1 MKYIDKGVCA
11 PKGFKASGIHAGIRK
26 NKSKLD
32 LALILSD
39 VMADSAAIH
48 TTNKVIGAPNTV
60 TKQNIE
66 ISNGK
71 SMAIICN
78 SGNANTCNADGI
90 EKAIEMCDLTANI
103 VNSNGNGINIDKTN
117 VIVASTGVIGQSL
130 AIEPIANN
138 MDKLYAE
145 LNYNGSNKAANAIM
159 TTDTVKKEFAI
170 EFKLSNGEVIKIGA
184 IAKGSGMIH
193 PNMATMLS
201 FITTDLAIS
210 SDMLKN
216 ALLDV
221 VDDTFNMVSV
231 DGDTSTNDMLA
242 IMANGMAGNEKITSK
257 NADYCIFIDAL
268 NEILTSVSKALAKD
282 GEGATKLMTCE
293 VKNASH
299 KNIARIIAKSV
310 ITSNLLKCAV
320 FASDAN
326 WGRILCAIGYADANF
341 DISKIDVNI
350 KSANGLVT
358 VCHNGSGVDFDE
370 DYATKV
376 LKAEEVI
383 IEVNMNSGSDC
394 ATAWGCD
401 LTYDY
406 VKINA
411 DYRT

>member
-32 LALILSD
+32 LALIVSD

-60 TKQNIE
+60 TKHNIE
-66 ISNGK
+66 VSGGK
-71 SMAIICN
+71 SIAIICN

-90 EKAIEMCDLTANI
+90 EIASKMCELTASAI
-103 VNSNGNGINIDKTN
+103 SSKGNEIDKTN

-130 AIEPIANN
+130 PIEPIANN
-138 MDKLYAE
+138 IDKLFAE
-145 LNYNGSNKAANAIM
+145 LSYNGSDYAASAIM
-159 TTDTVKKEFAI
+159 TTDTIKKEYAV
-170 EFKLSNGEVIKIGA
+170 EFKLSNGELVKIGA

-210 SDMLKN
+210 GDMLKS

-242 IMANGMAGNEKITSK
+242 IMANGMAGNKRITSK
-257 NADYCIFIDAL
+257 NSDYLIFVDAL
-268 NEILTSVSKALAKD
+268 KDILINISKSLAKD

-293 VKNASH
+293 VKNASN
-299 KNIARIIAKSV
+299 KKVARIIAKSV

-341 DISKIDVNI
+341 DISKIDVDI
-350 KSANGLVT
+350 ESINGSVT
-358 VCHNGSGVDFDE
+358 VCRNGSGVEFDE

-383 IEVNMNSGSDC
+383 IEVNMNSGHEF

>member
-1 MKYIDKGVCA
+1 MKYIDNGVCA
-11 PKGFKASGIHAGIRK
+11 PKGFKAGGIHAGIRK

-32 LALILSD
+32 LAMILSD

-48 TTNKVIGAPNTV
+48 TTNKVIGAPNTI

-66 ISNGK
+66 VSGGK
-71 SMAIICN
+71 SIAIICN
-78 SGNANTCNADGI
+78 SGNANTCNADGLEI
-90 EKAIEMCDLTANI
+90 ASKMCELTADT
-103 VNSNGNGINIDKTN
+103 VSQNGCVIDKTN

-130 AIEPIANN
+130 AIAPISNN
-138 MDKLYAE
+138 INKLFNE
-145 LNYNGSNKAANAIM
+145 LSYNSSDKAALAIM
-159 TTDTVKKEFAI
+159 TTDTVKKEYAI
-170 EFKLSNGEVIKIGA
+170 EFELNEGVRVKIGA

-201 FITTDLAIS
+201 FITTDVAIS
-210 SDMLKN
+210 ADMLKS

-242 IMANGMAGNEKITSK
+242 IMANGLAGNKKITSK
-257 NADYCIFIDAL
+257 NADYYIFVKAL
-268 NEILTSVSKALAKD
+268 NDILTTVSKALAKD

-293 VKNASH
+293 VKNATD
-299 KNIARIIAKSV
+299 KGIARIIAKSV

-341 DISKIDVNI
+341 DISKIDVDI
-350 KSANGLVT
+350 KSVNGQIA
-358 VCHNGSGVDFDE
+358 VCRNGSGVEFDE

-383 IEVNMNSGSDC
+383 IEVNMNSGNEF

>member
-1 MKYIDKGVCA
+1 MKYIDNGVCA

-60 TKQNIE
+60 TKHNIDV
-66 ISNGK
+66 SGGK
-71 SMAIICN
+71 SIAIICN
-78 SGNANTCNADGI
+78 SGNANTCNADGLEI
-90 EKAIEMCDLTANI
+90 ASKMCKLTANA
-103 VNSNGNGINIDKTN
+103 VSKDGCAIDKTN

-130 AIEPIANN
+130 PIEPIANN
-138 MDKLYAE
+138 IDKLFAE
-145 LNYNGSNKAANAIM
+145 LSNNGSDKAASAIM
-159 TTDTVKKEFAI
+159 TTDTIKKEYAI
-170 EFKLSNGEVIKIGA
+170 EFELSGDVQVKIGA

-201 FITTDLAIS
+201 FITTDVAIS
-210 SDMLKN
+210 ADMLKS

-242 IMANGMAGNEKITSK
+242 IMANGLAGNEKITSK
-257 NADYCIFIDAL
+257 NADYYIFIEAL
-268 NEILTSVSKALAKD
+268 NEILTTVSKALAKD

-293 VKNASH
+293 VKNASE
-299 KNIARIIAKSV
+299 KGVARIIAKSV

-341 DISKIDVNI
+341 DISKIDVDI
-350 KSANGLVT
+350 KSVNGSVA
-358 VCHNGSGVDFDE
+358 VCRNGSGVEFDE
-370 DYATKV
+370 EYATKI
-376 LKAEEVI
+376 LEAEEVI
-383 IEVNMNSGSDC
+383 IEVNMNSGSEC
-394 ATAWGCD
+394 AIAWGCD

>member
-60 TKQNIE
+60 TKHNIE
-66 ISNGK
+66 ISGGK
-71 SMAIICN
+71 SIAIICN

-90 EKAIEMCDLTANI
+90 EIASKMCELTACAI
-103 VNSNGNGINIDKTN
+103 SSKGYEIDKTN

-130 AIEPIANN
+130 PIEPIANN
-138 MDKLYAE
+138 MDKLFAE
-145 LNYNGSNKAANAIM
+145 LSYNGSDYAASAIM
-159 TTDTVKKEFAI
+159 TTDTIKKEYAV
-170 EFKLSNGEVIKIGA
+170 EFKLSNGELVKIGA

-210 SDMLKN
+210 GDMLKS

-242 IMANGMAGNEKITSK
+242 IMANGMAGNKRITSK
-257 NADYCIFIDAL
+257 NSDYLIFVDAL
-268 NEILTSVSKALAKD
+268 KDILINISKSLAKD

-293 VKNASH
+293 VKSASN
-299 KNIARIIAKSV
+299 KKVARIIAKSV

-341 DISKIDVNI
+341 DISKIDVDI
-350 KSANGLVT
+350 KSINGSVT
-358 VCHNGSGVDFDE
+358 VCRNGSGVEFDE

-383 IEVNMNSGSDC
+383 IEVNMNSGHEF

>member
-1 MKYIDKGVCA
+1 MKYIDNGVCA

-60 TKQNIE
+60 TKHNIDV
-66 ISNGK
+66 SGGK
-71 SMAIICN
+71 SIAIICN

-90 EKAIEMCDLTANI
+90 EIASKMCELTANA
-103 VNSNGNGINIDKTN
+103 VSKDGCAIDKTN

-130 AIEPIANN
+130 PIEPIANN
-138 MDKLYAE
+138 IDKLFAE
-145 LNYNGSNKAANAIM
+145 LSNNGSDKAASAIM
-159 TTDTVKKEFAI
+159 TTDTIKKEYAI
-170 EFKLSNGEVIKIGA
+170 EFELSGGVQVKIGA

-201 FITTDLAIS
+201 FITTDVAIS
-210 SDMLKN
+210 ADMLKS

-242 IMANGMAGNEKITSK
+242 IMANGLAGNEKITSK
-257 NADYCIFIDAL
+257 NADYYIFVKAL
-268 NEILTSVSKALAKD
+268 NEILTTVSKALAKD

-293 VKNASH
+293 VKNASE
-299 KNIARIIAKSV
+299 KGVARIIAKSV

-326 WGRILCAIGYADANF
+326 WGRILCAIGYADADF
-341 DISKIDVNI
+341 DISKIDVDI
-350 KSANGLVT
+350 KSVNGSVA
-358 VCHNGSGVDFDE
+358 VCRNGSGVGFDE
-370 DYATKV
+370 EYATKV
-376 LKAEEVI
+376 LKAEEVT
-383 IEVNMNSGSDC
+383 IEVNMGSGNEC

>member
-1 MKYIDKGVCA
+1 MKYIDNGVCA

-32 LALILSD
+32 LALVLSD

-60 TKQNIE
+60 TKHNIDV
-66 ISNGK
+66 SGGK
-71 SMAIICN
+71 SIAIICN
-78 SGNANTCNADGI
+78 SGNANTCNADGLEI
-90 EKAIEMCDLTANI
+90 ASKMCKLTANA
-103 VNSNGNGINIDKTN
+103 VSKGGCAIDKTN

-130 AIEPIANN
+130 PIEPIANN
-138 MDKLYAE
+138 IDKLFAE
-145 LNYNGSNKAANAIM
+145 LSNNGSDKAASAIM
-159 TTDTVKKEFAI
+159 TTDTIKKEYAI
-170 EFKLSNGEVIKIGA
+170 EFKLSGDVQVKIGA

-201 FITTDLAIS
+201 FITTDVAIS
-210 SDMLKN
+210 ADMLKS

-242 IMANGMAGNEKITSK
+242 IMANGLAENEKITSK
-257 NADYCIFIDAL
+257 NADYYIFVKAL
-268 NEILTSVSKALAKD
+268 NEILTTVSKALAKD

-293 VKNASH
+293 VKNASE
-299 KNIARIIAKSV
+299 KGVARIIAKSV

-341 DISKIDVNI
+341 DISKIDVDI
-350 KSANGLVT
+350 KSVNGSVA
-358 VCHNGSGVDFDE
+358 VCRNGSGVEFDE
-370 DYATKV
+370 EYATKV

-383 IEVNMNSGSDC
+383 IEVNMNSGSEC
-394 ATAWGCD
+394 AIAWGCD

>member
-1 MKYIDKGVCA
+1 MKYIDNGVCA

-32 LALILSD
+32 LALVLSD

-60 TKQNIE
+60 TKHNIE
-66 ISNGK
+66 VSGGK
-71 SMAIICN
+71 SIAIICN
-78 SGNANTCNADGI
+78 SGNANTCNADGLEI
-90 EKAIEMCDLTANI
+90 ASKMCELTANTVSHNGCI
-103 VNSNGNGINIDKTN
+103 VDKTN
-117 VIVASTGVIGQSL
+117 IIVASTGVIGQSL
-130 AIEPIANN
+130 PIEPISNN
-138 MDKLYAE
+138 INKLFDE
-145 LNYNGSNKAANAIM
+145 LNYNGSDKAATAIM
-159 TTDTVKKEFAI
+159 TTDTIKKEYAI
-170 EFKLSNGEVIKIGA
+170 ELELSGGVQAKIGA

-201 FITTDLAIS
+201 FITTDVAIS
-210 SDMLKN
+210 ADMLKS

-242 IMANGMAGNEKITSK
+242 IMANGLAGNEKITSK
-257 NADYCIFIDAL
+257 NTDYYIFIEAL
-268 NEILTSVSKALAKD
+268 NEILTTVSKALAKD

-293 VKNASH
+293 VKNASE
-299 KNIARIIAKSV
+299 KGIARIIAKSV

-341 DISKIDVNI
+341 DISKIDVDI
-350 KSANGLVT
+350 QSVNGSVA
-358 VCHNGSGVDFDE
+358 VCRNGSGVEFDE
-370 DYATKV
+370 EYATKV

-383 IEVNMNSGSDC
+383 IQVNMNSGSEC

>member
-1 MKYIDKGVCA
+1 MKYIDNGVCA

-60 TKQNIE
+60 TKHNIE
-66 ISNGK
+66 VSGGK
-71 SMAIICN
+71 SIAIICN

-90 EKAIEMCDLTANI
+90 EIASKMCELTADTASQNGCI
-103 VNSNGNGINIDKTN
+103 VDKTN

-130 AIEPIANN
+130 LIEPIANN
-138 MDKLYAE
+138 INKLFAE
-145 LNYNGSNKAANAIM
+145 LSNNGSDKAASAIM
-159 TTDTVKKEFAI
+159 TTDTIKKEYAV
-170 EFKLSNGEVIKIGA
+170 EFELSGGVQVKIGA

-201 FITTDLAIS
+201 FITTDAAIS
-210 SDMLKN
+210 ADMLKS

-242 IMANGMAGNEKITSK
+242 IMANGLAGNEKITTKS
-257 NADYCIFIDAL
+257 ADYYIFIEAL
-268 NEILTSVSKALAKD
+268 KDILTTVSKALAKD

-293 VKNASH
+293 VKNASE
-299 KNIARIIAKSV
+299 KGIARIIAKSV

-326 WGRILCAIGYADANF
+326 WGRILCAIGYADADF
-341 DISKIDVNI
+341 DISKIDVDI
-350 KSANGLVT
+350 KSVNGSVA
-358 VCHNGSGVDFDE
+358 VCRNGSGVEFDE
-370 DYATKV
+370 EYATKV
-376 LKAEEVI
+376 LKAEEVT
-383 IEVNMNSGSDC
+383 IEVNMGSGNEC

>member
-60 TKQNIE
+60 TKHNIE
-66 ISNGK
+66 VSGGK
-71 SMAIICN
+71 SIAIICN
-78 SGNANTCNADGI
+78 SGNANTCNSDGI
-90 EKAIEMCDLTANI
+90 EIASKMCELTAGTI
-103 VNSNGNGINIDKTN
+103 NSKGYEIDKTN

-130 AIEPIANN
+130 PIEPIANN
-138 MDKLYAE
+138 MDKLFTE
-145 LNYNGSNKAANAIM
+145 LSYNGSDYAASAIM
-159 TTDTVKKEFAI
+159 TTDTIKKEYAV
-170 EFKLSNGEVIKIGA
+170 EFNLSNGELVKIGA

-210 SDMLKN
+210 GDMLKS

-242 IMANGMAGNEKITSK
+242 IMANGMAGNKRITSK
-257 NADYCIFIDAL
+257 NSDYLIFVDAL
-268 NEILTSVSKALAKD
+268 KDILINISKSLAKD

-293 VKNASH
+293 VKNASN
-299 KNIARIIAKSV
+299 KKVARIIAKSV

-341 DISKIDVNI
+341 DISKIDVDI
-350 KSANGLVT
+350 KSINGSVT
-358 VCHNGSGVDFDE
+358 VCRNGSGVDFDE

-383 IEVNMNSGSDC
+383 IEVNMNSGNEF

>member
-1 MKYIDKGVCA
+1 MKYIDNGVCA

-60 TKQNIE
+60 TKHNIDV
-66 ISNGK
+66 SGGK
-71 SMAIICN
+71 SIAIICN
-78 SGNANTCNADGI
+78 SGNANTCNADGLEI
-90 EKAIEMCDLTANI
+90 ASKMCELTANA
-103 VNSNGNGINIDKTN
+103 VSKDGCAIDKTN

-130 AIEPIANN
+130 PIEPIANN
-138 MDKLYAE
+138 INKLFAE
-145 LNYNGSNKAANAIM
+145 LSNNGSDKAASAIM
-159 TTDTVKKEFAI
+159 TTDTIKKEYAV
-170 EFKLSNGEVIKIGA
+170 EFELNGGAQVKIGA

-201 FITTDLAIS
+201 FITTDAAIS
-210 SDMLKN
+210 ADMLKS

-242 IMANGMAGNEKITSK
+242 IMANGLARNEKITTK
-257 NADYCIFIDAL
+257 NADYYIFVKAL
-268 NEILTSVSKALAKD
+268 NEILTTVSKALAKD

-293 VKNASH
+293 VKNASE
-299 KNIARIIAKSV
+299 KGVARIIAKSV

-341 DISKIDVNI
+341 DISKIDVDI
-350 KSANGLVT
+350 KSVNGSVA
-358 VCHNGSGVDFDE
+358 VCRNGSGVEFDE
-370 DYATKV
+370 EYATKI

-383 IEVNMNSGSDC
+383 IEVNMNSGSEC
-394 ATAWGCD
+394 AIAWGCD

>member
-32 LALILSD
+32 LALIVSD

-60 TKQNIE
+60 TKHNIE
-66 ISNGK
+66 VSGGK
-71 SMAIICN
+71 SIAIICN

-90 EKAIEMCDLTANI
+90 EIASKMCELTASAI
-103 VNSNGNGINIDKTN
+103 SSKGNEIDKTN

-130 AIEPIANN
+130 PIEPIANN
-138 MDKLYAE
+138 MDKLFAE
-145 LNYNGSNKAANAIM
+145 LSYNGSDYAASAIM
-159 TTDTVKKEFAI
+159 TTDTIKKEYAV
-170 EFKLSNGEVIKIGA
+170 EFKLSNGELVKIGA

-210 SDMLKN
+210 GDMLKS

-242 IMANGMAGNEKITSK
+242 IMANGMAGNKRITSK
-257 NADYCIFIDAL
+257 NSDYLIFVDAL
-268 NEILTSVSKALAKD
+268 KDILINISKSLAKD

-293 VKNASH
+293 VKNASD
-299 KNIARIIAKSV
+299 KKVARIIAKSV

-341 DISKIDVNI
+341 DISKIDVDI
-350 KSANGLVT
+350 KSINGSVT
-358 VCHNGSGVDFDE
+358 VCRNGSGVEFDE

-383 IEVNMNSGSDC
+383 IEVNMNSGHEF

>member
-60 TKQNIE
+60 TKHNIE
-66 ISNGK
+66 ISGGK
-71 SMAIICN
+71 SIAIICN

-90 EKAIEMCDLTANI
+90 EIASKMCELTASAI
-103 VNSNGNGINIDKTN
+103 SSEGNEIDKTN

-130 AIEPIANN
+130 PIEPIANN
-138 MDKLYAE
+138 MDKLFAE
-145 LNYNGSNKAANAIM
+145 LSYNGSDYAASAIM
-159 TTDTVKKEFAI
+159 TTDTIKKEYAV
-170 EFKLSNGEVIKIGA
+170 EFKLSNGELVKIGA

-210 SDMLKN
+210 GDMLKS

-242 IMANGMAGNEKITSK
+242 IMANGMAGNKKITSK
-257 NADYCIFIDAL
+257 NSDYLLFVDAL
-268 NEILTSVSKALAKD
+268 KDILINISKSLAKD

-293 VKNASH
+293 VKSASN
-299 KNIARIIAKSV
+299 KKVARIIAKSV

-341 DISKIDVNI
+341 DISKIDVDI
-350 KSANGLVT
+350 KSINGSVT
-358 VCHNGSGVDFDE
+358 VCRNGSGVEFDE

-383 IEVNMNSGSDC
+383 IEVNMNSGHEF

>member
-1 MKYIDKGVCA
+1 MKYIDNGVCA

-60 TKQNIE
+60 TKHNIE
-66 ISNGK
+66 VSAGK

-78 SGNANTCNADGI
+78 SGNANTCNVDGI
-90 EKAIEMCDLTANI
+90 EKAIEMCELTANI
-103 VNSNGNGINIDKTN
+103 VNSNSDSVKIDKTN

-130 AIEPIANN
+130 PIEPIANN
-138 MDKLYAE
+138 MDKLFAG
-145 LNYNGSNKAANAIM
+145 LTYNGSDKAASAIM

-170 EFKLSNGEVIKIGA
+170 EFMLSSGEAIKIGA

-210 SDMLKN
+210 GDMLKN

-257 NADYCIFIDAL
+257 NADYYIFTAAL

-326 WGRILCAIGYADANF
+326 WGRILCAIGYADASF

-383 IEVNMNSGSDC
+383 IEVNMNSGSEC

>member
-1 MKYIDKGVCA
+1 MKYIDNGVCA

-60 TKQNIE
+60 TKHNIDV
-66 ISNGK
+66 SGGK
-71 SMAIICN
+71 SIAIICN
-78 SGNANTCNADGI
+78 SGNANTCNADGLEI
-90 EKAIEMCDLTANI
+90 ASKMCKLTANA
-103 VNSNGNGINIDKTN
+103 VSKDGCAIDKTN

-130 AIEPIANN
+130 PIEPIANN
-138 MDKLYAE
+138 IDKLFAE
-145 LNYNGSNKAANAIM
+145 LSNNGSDKAASAIM
-159 TTDTVKKEFAI
+159 TTDTIKKEYAI
-170 EFKLSNGEVIKIGA
+170 EFELSGDVQVKIGA

-201 FITTDLAIS
+201 FITTDVAIS
-210 SDMLKN
+210 ADMLKS

-242 IMANGMAGNEKITSK
+242 IMANGLAGNEKITSK
-257 NADYCIFIDAL
+257 NADYYIFIEAL
-268 NEILTSVSKALAKD
+268 NEILTTVSKALAKD

-293 VKNASH
+293 VKNASE
-299 KNIARIIAKSV
+299 KGVARIIAKSV

-341 DISKIDVNI
+341 DISKIDVDI
-350 KSANGLVT
+350 KSVNGSVA
-358 VCHNGSGVDFDE
+358 VCRNGSGVEFDE
-370 DYATKV
+370 EYATKI

-383 IEVNMNSGSDC
+383 IEVNMNSGSEC
-394 ATAWGCD
+394 AIAWGCD

>member
-1 MKYIDKGVCA
+1 MKYIDNGVCA

-60 TKQNIE
+60 TKHNIDV
-66 ISNGK
+66 SGGK
-71 SMAIICN
+71 SIAIICN

-90 EKAIEMCDLTANI
+90 EIATKMCELAANA
-103 VNSNGNGINIDKTN
+103 VKSNGCEIDKTN

-130 AIEPIANN
+130 PIEPIANN
-138 MDKLYAE
+138 MDKLLAE
-145 LNYNGSNKAANAIM
+145 LSYNGSDYAASAIM
-159 TTDTVKKEFAI
+159 TTDTIKKEYAV
-170 EFKLSNGEVIKIGA
+170 EFKLSNGELVKIGA

-210 SDMLKN
+210 ADMLKS

-242 IMANGMAGNEKITSK
+242 IMANGMAGNEKITLK
-257 NADYCIFIDAL
+257 NADYNTFIEAL
-268 NEILTSVSKALAKD
+268 KDILTNVSKALAKD

-293 VKNASH
+293 VKNASD
-299 KNIARIIAKSV
+299 KKVARIIAKSV

-341 DISKIDVNI
+341 DISKIDVKL
-350 KSANGLVT
+350 KSANGLVA

-383 IEVNMNSGSDC
+383 IEVNMNSGSEF